1 MKIEKT
7 NFWKM
12 TLFLSVLAATAFGAM
27 AVAQTGEYPERTP
40 ATPAYVYWT
49 NNNNGTIGRATIDGT
64 EVNEKFIKT
73 GAKSGNAGLTVNADY
88 IYWSTANGGSA
99 TWIGRASLDGKN
111 VNSKFINTAADNVC
125 GVAVSSTYIY
135 WVGDVGGYIGR
146 AKLDGTDV
154 NTQFI
159 DTGSRVCGLAL
170 TKDYIFWA
178 NYDDGEIGRA
188 KIGGGDANSSFI
200 DAGSVVGIAIEG
212 NYIYFASNGGTTIGR
227 VELDGSDLNTSFIT
241 GLNGE
246 QTFIAADSQYIFW
259 TNTDTSGDY
268 SGTTIGRATIDGTE
282 VNESFI
288 KGAHGPFGIAVTS
301 GDPSAEIPGITPQ

>member
-1 MKIEKT
+1 MKIDKASFCKT
-7 NFWKM
+7 
-12 TLFLSVLAATAFGAM
+12 TLFLFTAAAAMGQVGAD
-27 AVAQTGEYPERTP
+27 VHQTVPP
-40 ATPAYVYWT
+40 ATQAYVYWA
-49 NNNNGTIGRATIDGT
+49 NENNGTIGRATTDGT
-64 EVNEKFIKT
+64 KPNEHFVTT
-73 GAKSGNAGLTVNADY
+73 GAGKDTGGGMAVNADY

-99 TWIGRASLDGKN
+99 TWIGRASLDGKD

-125 GVAVSSTYIY
+125 GVALSSTYIY
-135 WVGDVGGYIGR
+135 WVGDVGGYVGR

-159 DTGSRVCGLAL
+159 NTGSRVCGLAL

-268 SGTTIGRATIDGTE
+268 SGTTIGQATIDGTE